1 MTYEPFLSENAT
13 ATYAANASVIYSP
26 NAQTVTLSATVISA
40 DGPVNGGTETFTIL
54 NGSTDIGTPVT
65 SNVVSGAASG
75 AYTIPAGTLGGVYTI
90 QAVFSGTST
99 LSGSS
104 DSSHTLTISEA
115 ATTTAATSATTTY
128 SGASQSVSLSAG
140 VTSAAGTVN
149 EGSVTFTILS
159 GGNPIGSAVSATVSS
174 GSATA
179 SYALPAGTSGGTY
192 TIQAVYNGTADYGS
206 STDTSQSLTINAAAT
221 TSATASASA
230 TFSPVEQN
238 VSLSTTVTSTA
249 GTVNE
254 GTETFTILV
263 GSTVIGS
270 PVTVNV
276 VAGAAGASYG
286 IPGGTAPGTYTI
298 QAVYSGTI
306 NFLGYT
312 DNSQVLVIEAPALTD
327 FWTGASA
334 AHGRQRQLEQPRK
347 LGLGRAA
354 NCGGNGLFHRL

>member
-1 MTYEPFLSENAT
+1 MQPAT
-13 ATYAANASVIYSP
+13 CTQFPRA
-26 NAQTVTLSATVISA
+26 LSAAFTQSRPFSA
-40 DGPVNGGTETFTIL
+40 G
-54 NGSTDIGTPVT
+54 
-65 SNVVSGAASG
+65 
-75 AYTIPAGTLGGVYTI
+75 
-90 QAVFSGTST
+90 QAN

-115 ATTTAATSATTTY
+115 ATTTAATGATTTY

-149 EGSVTFTILS
+149 EGSVTFTIES
-159 GGNPIGSAVSATVSS
+159 GGNPIGSAVSAPVSS

-179 SYALPAGTSGGTY
+179 SYALPGGTSGGTY

-254 GTETFTILV
+254 GTETFTILL

-270 PVTVNV
+270 PVTVSV

-286 IPGGTAPGTYTI
+286 IPGGTSPGTYTI
-298 QAVYSGTI
+298 QAVYSGTA

-312 DNSQVLVIEAPALTD
+312 DNSQVLVINAAPLTD
-327 FWTGASA
+327 YWTGASA
-334 AHGRQRQLEQPRK
+334 ATGGNDNWSNPGNWS
-347 LGLGRAA
+347 LGAPPTAAETADFTSSESQYSASNVDTSFSIANLTIDSTWGGTVDVSWLPDHLREPDPGEWHTRRHRSRLGR
-354 NCGGNGLFHRL
+354 R